1 MVATKLRRKA
11 NIKSIARFSFKT
23 AANLSYKIHG
33 ESHSDEPAILLL
45 HGLLGSKRH
54 WDSIGKTILNVTKRA
69 VVSVD
74 LRNHGDSPHTS
85 SHKYEDLAEDILKL
99 LDKLSI
105 TRASFVGH
113 SMGGRAAMTVSLM
126 APETVAGILVVD
138 ISPISNSKQL
148 TEYYP
153 RVLEAMRGVDFK
165 KQKKISTAKQKAKKQ
180 LENVIKDDILM
191 RAVLSNVKMRA
202 DHTIGWA
209 CNVDVLIKHFS
220 YITSFPKSMLK
231 KTYYGPCLFM
241 GGQLSEYL
249 PPDDLVGIRE
259 MFPRAVITYVPQVG
273 HNIHVEDPKSF
284 LELTISF
291 LRTNK

>member
-1 MVATKLRRKA
+1 MFATKLRRKE
-11 NIKSIARFSFKT
+11 NIKTIARFSFKT
-23 AANLSYKIHG
+23 AASLSYKIHG
-33 ESHSDEPAILLL
+33 EAHSDEPTVLLF
-45 HGLLGSKRH
+45 HGLLSSKKH

-74 LRNHGDSPHTS
+74 LRNHGDSPHTN

-126 APETVAGILVVD
+126 APETVAGLLVVD
-138 ISPISNSKQL
+138 ISPISNSTQL
-148 TEYYP
+148 TDYYP

-180 LENVIKDDILM
+180 LENIIKDDILM
-191 RAVLSNVKMRA
+191 RAVLSNVKMKP

-209 CNVDVLIKHFS
+209 CNVDILIKHFN
-220 YITSFPKSMLK
+220 YITTFPENVLK
-231 KTYYGPCLFM
+231 KRYYGPTLFM

-273 HNIHVEDPKSF
+273 HNIHVEDPKTF